1 MGEMTKWEHEIDFS
15 SSGEVGISKRDTK
28 IAERRKRR
36 RKIRKYF
43 TRLNNKND
51 DVKVIFFE

>member
-1 MGEMTKWEHEIDFS
+1 MAEMTKWEHEIDFS

-43 TRLNNKND
+43 TRLNNKNEMS
-51 DVKVIFFE
+51 K